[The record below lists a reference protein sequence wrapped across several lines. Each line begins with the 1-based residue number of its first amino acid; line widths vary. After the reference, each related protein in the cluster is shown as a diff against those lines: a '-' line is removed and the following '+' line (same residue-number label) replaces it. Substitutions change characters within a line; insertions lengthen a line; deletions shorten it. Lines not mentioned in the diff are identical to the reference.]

1 MKVLV
6 TAGPTRE
13 PIDLIRFLSN
23 RSTGKMGFAL
33 ADQAVQRGHVVKL
46 IAGPVSLDTPRGVD
60 RQDVETTKEMLEA
73 VRFAVPWCD
82 ALIMAA
88 AVSDWRPAAIHP
100 GKMKK
105 RNAVLDI
112 PLERTEDILMEIAPL
127 KGGRLFVGFAAEAEN
142 IEVEARRKL
151 REKGLDLIVANDV
164 TESDAA
170 FEAETNRV
178 TLFDGK
184 GEVKKFPLASKQDV
198 ASCLMQCIE
207 ERLYAL

>member
-13 PIDLIRFLSN
+13 SIDLIRFLSN

-112 PLERTEDILMEIAPL
+112 LMEIAPL